1 MHNFDFLE
9 KGLGIVSPPDFV
21 YDFSRKLFLMLC
33 SIKWPFFLPDCL
45 YFLRYLSICVLQL
58 FSNQVVMW
66 SILKITLSFYSGK
79 MLKIY
84 LDHKFLWSQKG
95 FICEGN
101 QVTLQP
107 SGLGNFFVCKKF
119 EVQTFLW
126 SLEFVFQVSLEHDT
140 ITV

>member
-1 MHNFDFLE
+1 MIFQENC
-9 KGLGIVSPPDFV
+9 
-21 YDFSRKLFLMLC
+21 FSCYVLLNDLVL
-33 SIKWPFFLPDCL
+33 LPDCL

-66 SILKITLSFYSGK
+66 AILKITLSFYSGK

-84 LDHKFLWSQKG
+84 LDHKFQWSQKG

-119 EVQTFLW
+119 EVQTFLEV
-126 SLEFVFQVSLEHDT
+126 SEPYLSNEVFFLHDQN
-140 ITV
+140 VFLHVFYL